1 MNTNEKETNNYLNR
15 LVYIG
20 VLLILFLI
28 PKVKDYFTYKP
39 KLWYEPSVA
48 ETGNY
53 LSAEENFYVTDE
65 DQIHMGDRYLLSC
78 KLSHTPEET
87 KNGYMYSFVEDISKN
102 AAIITGL
109 MLQEQ
114 NYQGNLR
121 FLGFSNCSIDINYRG
136 GHTWFITIT
145 VLQLRCVRHFYSY
158 SPLGPVKDWL
168 REIAKMYN
176 KDPMYFEEP
185 VEYLFQ

>member
-1 MNTNEKETNNYLNR
+1 MSHVPPPKRKNLGGFFYFALLFRFIFSFSFANYISFSFHARKICVFRKKAVILPKIK
-15 LVYIG
+15 LKIMGFFSSWLSG
-20 VLLILFLI
+20 V
-28 PKVKDYFTYKP
+28 
-39 KLWYEPSVA
+39 
-48 ETGNY
+48 
-53 LSAEENFYVTDE
+53 DE
-65 DQIHMGDRYLLSC
+65 
-78 KLSHTPEET
+78 
-87 KNGYMYSFVEDISKN
+87 EDISKN